1 MPWRESSPM
10 SERFEF
16 VRACLDRSQP
26 IARICDRFG
35 ISEKTGYKLL
45 KRFREEGAEGLHDRS
60 RARLTHPYRIT
71 PEVAAEVVAIRKKH
85 PLYGPQTIRDILRHR
100 EPEQHW
106 PAASSIG
113 ELLKRENLVRS
124 KPRRHLPIEHA
135 ALETGRT
142 RAFEPNLVWETGRT
156 RAFEPNLVW
165 TADFKGEFRLGPGGD
180 YCYPLTVMDL
190 HSRYL
195 LGCTALATTSVASAR
210 RVFTR
215 LFRVYGLPRVIRTDN
230 GVPFAQPNAL
240 GRLGQ
245 LGFWWVRLGIRPEH
259 TKPATPSE
267 NGAHERF
274 HKTLKA
280 AATKPASLSM
290 HSQQRRFDD
299 FRTEYNEHRPH
310 RSLPDRK
317 PPASLYTSSER
328 SYPKRLPRFEYPRT
342 SAVRLVDTTGYIK
355 WHGQPV
361 FISGNLA
368 GDYVSV
374 TEGEGDLVAI
384 SFALLELGQYDCAT
398 KRFIPRVRWSGEN

>member
-1 MPWRESSPM
+1 VPWRESSPM
-10 SERFEF
+10 SERLAFIQ
-16 VRACLDRSQP
+16 ACLDRSEA
-26 IARICDRFG
+26 IVRICDRFG

-45 KRFREEGAEGLHDRS
+45 KRFREEGPAALSDRS

-71 PEVAAEVVAIRKKH
+71 PDVAAEIVAIRKQY

-100 EPEQHW
+100 EPEKHW

-113 ELLKRENLVRS
+113 DLLKRENLVRS
-124 KPRRHLPIEHA
+124 KRRRHMPIEHA

-142 RAFEPNLVWETGRT
+142 RAFEPN
-156 RAFEPNLVW
+156 FVW
-165 TADFKGEFRLGPGGD
+165 TADFKGEFRLGPGGA

-195 LGCTALATTSVASAR
+195 LGCTALATTAVASAR

-215 LFRVYGLPRVIRTDN
+215 LFREYGLPRVIRTDN

-328 SYPKRLPRFEYPRT
+328 SYPKRLPRFDYPST
-342 SAVRLVDTTGYIK
+342 SAVRLVDTSGNIK
-355 WHGQPV
+355 WQGDQV

-368 GDYVSV
+368 GDYVAL
-374 TEGEGDLVAI
+374 TEGEGDLLAVA
-384 SFALLELGQYDCAT
+384 FAQLELGHYDCVT
-398 KRFIPRVRWSGEN
+398 KWFIPKVRWSGET